1 MNYFSN
7 WSRSI
12 KKNLKFELGEQL
24 DHRYALKFHGES
36 KGDSFEALKRCL
48 DSEMGHR
55 ISLVYGQ
62 KSINSKIRPGKS

>member
-24 DHRYALKFHGES
+24 DHRYSVKFHGS
-36 KGDSFEALKRCL
+36 SNGDSLEALKRCS
-48 DSEMGHR
+48 DPEMGHR
-55 ISLVYGQ
+55 SLVYGQ
-62 KSINSKIRPGKS
+62 KSINSKFWQGKS